1 MFLLSGSAMMPPMPD
16 IAFEHTYVALF
27 IVSFLAATLLPL
39 GSEWLLVALLLGGKS
54 PFLVVVIATIG
65 NTLGG
70 ATNYLLGRW
79 GSTWLIRKVL
89 RITSEQQQRA
99 ESWFARYG
107 SLSLLLSWLPVIG
120 DPLCLVAGTLHTSL
134 CRFFILV
141 TTGKALR
148 YISLT
153 WLTLRGSELL
163 L

>member
-1 MFLLSGSAMMPPMPD
+1 MMPPMPD
-16 IAFEHTYVALF
+16 ISPEHTYVALF

-54 PFLVVVIATIG
+54 PLLVVVIATIG

-89 RITSEQQQRA
+89 RITPEQQQRA
-99 ESWFARYG
+99 EGWFTRYG
-107 SLSLLLSWLPVIG
+107 SLSLLLSWLPVVG
-120 DPLCLVAGTLHTSL
+120 DPLCLVAGTLRTSL
-134 CRFFILV
+134 FRFFVLV

-148 YISLT
+148 YLSLT